1 MPALAPRNGTSP
13 TLGPTPRPTAHERK
27 AIVDRLCDEAARRG
41 IRIQRDKT
49 SLGPGDSIPPFMQCI
64 GSGDRLFVVLRERY
78 P

>member
-13 TLGPTPRPTAHERK
+13 TLGPTPRPKAHERK

-41 IRIQRDKT
+41 IRIQHDKT
-49 SLGPGDSIPPFMQCI
+49 SLGLGDSIPHSMQCI
-64 GSGDRLFVVLRERY
+64 GCGDWVFVVLRERY